1 MAGEFILY
9 GARRAGSVPV
19 EAALRLIGLAYRL
32 IEQDLDPRE
41 LDRSLS
47 AINPMRQVP
56 ALVLPSGE
64 LMTES
69 AAILLW
75 LADAHPGAS
84 LAPEPE
90 APGRA
95 AFLRWLA
102 FVSSAIYALYWVRD
116 EPSRLVESEAA
127 QAELKE
133 RLHER
138 ISQCW
143 AIMDR
148 QIEPT
153 PYLAGAS
160 LSVLDLYVTTV
171 SRWSPGR
178 PAFFAAAPKLAPV
191 VRLVD
196 ADPRLEQLWLDR
208 YPIRPGER

>member
-9 GARRAGSVPV
+9 GARGAGSVPV
-19 EAALRLIGLAYRL
+19 EAALRLIGLPYRL

-41 LDRSLS
+41 LDRRLS

-75 LADAHPGAS
+75 LADAHPKAG
-84 LAPEPE
+84 LAPTPE
-90 APGRA
+90 APARA

-102 FVSSAIYALYWVRD
+102 FVSAAIYALYWVRD
-116 EPSRLVESEAA
+116 EPSRVVEGEAA
-127 QAELKE
+127 QAELKAQ
-133 RLHER
+133 LHER

-143 AIMDR
+143 TIMDR

-153 PYLAGAS
+153 PYLAGGA
-160 LSVLDLYVTTV
+160 LSVLDLYVATV

-178 PAFFAAAPKLAPV
+178 PAFFAAAPKLAAV

-208 YPIRPGER
+208 HPFRPGER